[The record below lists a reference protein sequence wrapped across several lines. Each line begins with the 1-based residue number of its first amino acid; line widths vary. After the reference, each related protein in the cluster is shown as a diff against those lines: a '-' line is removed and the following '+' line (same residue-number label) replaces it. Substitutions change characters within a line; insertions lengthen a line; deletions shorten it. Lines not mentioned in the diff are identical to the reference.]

1 MRNHTHDLWLM
12 SLRLG
17 TAAGADTKLPKHMDE
32 QCREA
37 EYAKEHYGACC
48 AKGGYKMKGRK
59 EACRK
64 AKKMLVKSKTEV

>member
-1 MRNHTHDLWLM
+1 
-12 SLRLG
+12 
-17 TAAGADTKLPKHMDE
+17 MDE

-59 EACRK
+59 ESCRK
-64 AKKMLVKSKTEV
+64 AKKMLVKSKEDAREEV